1 MVGIGNGG
9 LWIWLVFYSGYFGW
23 WVLDMLIWYWVW
35 WVCWEMGFGVYWM
48 DIWFRKGNGKVGHLI
63 RMVGNFGRVG

>member
-1 MVGIGNGG
+1 
-9 LWIWLVFYSGYFGW
+9 
-23 WVLDMLIWYWVW
+23 
-35 WVCWEMGFGVYWM
+35 M